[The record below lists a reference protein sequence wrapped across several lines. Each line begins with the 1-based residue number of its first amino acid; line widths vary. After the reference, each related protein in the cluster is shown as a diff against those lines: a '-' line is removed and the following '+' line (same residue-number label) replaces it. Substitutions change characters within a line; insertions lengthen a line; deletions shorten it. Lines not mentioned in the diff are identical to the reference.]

1 MTPRRLPRTLA
12 GIAVAIGATLAL
24 AGCSGSEP
32 EPEPTTQAPTTAPST
47 PAPEQTPEETP
58 EPQADPTCETIIPAD
73 VVESFE
79 DANWSFREEV
89 FRVGATEVPD
99 GITCTWG
106 DMSVASDHVQMFGWA
121 PVDGSQ
127 STQLQSTLVQEG
139 WLSEDGSAGT
149 YITEDPDTV
158 VAPDDDGYGWTYL
171 FGDGW
176 VTFADTKQGLVLV
189 EWPPAG

>member
-1 MTPRRLPRTLA
+1 MIPHRLPRTLA
-12 GIAVAIGATLAL
+12 GVALALGAAAVL
-24 AGCSGSEP
+24 AGCAAPEP
-32 EPEPTTQAPTTAPST
+32 DPEPTSQAPTST
-47 PAPEQTPEETP
+47 PTERAPEETTEPTP

-73 VVESFE
+73 VVASFE
-79 DANWSFREEV
+79 EANWTFREEV

-121 PVDGSQ
+121 PLDADQ
-127 STQLQSTLVQEG
+127 SAQLQSTLLQEG
-139 WLSEDGSAGT
+139 WLREEGSTGT
-149 YITEDPDTV
+149 YITEDPDTA
-158 VAPDDDGYGWTYL
+158 VAPDDEGYGWTYL

-189 EWPPAG
+189 EWPSAG